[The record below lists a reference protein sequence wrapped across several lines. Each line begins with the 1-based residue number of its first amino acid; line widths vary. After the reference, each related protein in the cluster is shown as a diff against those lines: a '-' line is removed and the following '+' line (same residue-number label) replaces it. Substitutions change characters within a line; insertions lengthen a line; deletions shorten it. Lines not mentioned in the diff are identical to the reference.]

1 MRSVPI
7 EVDAMVSVSS
17 DHGLVNKHESISLRV
32 DLWIHYNEIEILL
45 VQVAR
50 AAIKRGA
57 VKQKI

>member
-1 MRSVPI
+1 
-7 EVDAMVSVSS
+7 MVSVSS
-17 DHGLVNKHESISLRV
+17 DHGLVHKHESISLRV